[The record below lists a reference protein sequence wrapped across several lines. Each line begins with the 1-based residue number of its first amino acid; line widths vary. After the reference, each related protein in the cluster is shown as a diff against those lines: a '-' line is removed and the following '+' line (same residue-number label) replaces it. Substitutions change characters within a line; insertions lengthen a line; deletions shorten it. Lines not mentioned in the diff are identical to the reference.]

1 MGTYKTNWQLTETVM
16 PEDMNRIEGNIKGNN
31 TELVKLKENLREGFE
46 DRDKEISKKAAKE
59 DVILK
64 VPIPADRNCNS
75 FKNLNSFCVFDT
87 GAGAFKNT
95 PEGTLDIGT
104 SRVFMLINKG
114 YNQGRFQQEFIN
126 LYPQDRITRYV
137 RNFNADGNGIWG
149 NWYKVY
155 DEANKPTPNDIG
167 TYTKQ
172 EIDNKDTSTLNNAKT
187 YADENFLTK
196 APIRLY
202 KKDLNT
208 ITDPGRYVCAN
219 CTNAP
224 TTYGRMDVLVWNDYK
239 SAKWITQ
246 IFYSDVSNKV
256 FTRCSTKVDATAWT
270 TWAEM
275 YSSMN
280 KPTANDVGTYTKD
293 EIDSKDTTTLNNAK
307 TYADGKFK
315 VKEPTTFSKQ
325 DQYVA
330 VRTPNRKTGEYYEF
344 WDPDNSWADI
354 RCGELYA
361 KGYNKVYHTA
371 NKPTP
376 ADIGASPSNHNHD
389 NAYLGRKG
397 EINSSTDFNT
407 ITEAGMYKV
416 QNITAST
423 PNSPIKAIPNLYAFG
438 ILLVFKS
445 NVESEDR
452 VLQVY
457 YPHQAWQ
464 STKIP
469 ISRMKNNNDWTPWS
483 KVTEGL
489 TASDVGA
496 RPSNWNPTWN
506 DVQDKPSSFPPS
518 NHNHDNRYLPLVNGS
533 TNESYKLQKKFIEV
547 GVDDTK
553 IIEIGVGP
561 TDIYIHNTK
570 SDKYFALKDNGELLY
585 DGKKVLRDIQGSP
598 LWQGF
603 HHMAGKE
610 TVTPSKPLSQC
621 NNGWVL
627 VWSDWDDGVGT
638 QDWNFCFTYIP
649 KNTPW
654 KNGKNHTFPLSAGED
669 TWAIKTLYVYDTYF
683 RGNDTN
689 KNGGNYDVI
698 LRAVLEY

>member
-46 DRDKEISKKAAKE
+46 ERDKEISKKAAKE

-64 VPIPADRNCNS
+64 VPIPEDSDCNS
-75 FKNLNSFCVFDT
+75 FKDLNSFCVFDT

-126 LYPQDRITRYV
+126 LYPQDRITRYI

-167 TYTKQ
+167 TYAKQ
-172 EIDNKDTSTLNNAKT
+172 EIDNKDTSTLNSAKSYT
-187 YADENFLTK
+187 NENFLTK
-196 APIRLY
+196 APTRLD

-239 SAKWITQ
+239 SVKWITQ

-256 FTRCSTKVDATAWT
+256 FTRCSTKVDATTWT
-270 TWAEM
+270 SWAIM
-275 YSSMN
+275 YSSM
-280 KPTANDVGTYTKD
+280 
-293 EIDSKDTTTLNNAK
+293 
-307 TYADGKFK
+307 
-315 VKEPTTFSKQ
+315 
-325 DQYVA
+325 
-330 VRTPNRKTGEYYEF
+330 
-344 WDPDNSWADI
+344 
-354 RCGELYA
+354 
-361 KGYNKVYHTA
+361 

-389 NAYLGRKG
+389 SAYLGKTATAT
-397 EINSSTDFNT
+397 NSNKLFGYGKYT
-407 ITEAGMYKV
+407 G
-416 QNITAST
+416 QNQGG
-423 PNSPIKAIPNLYAFG
+423 AFG
-438 ILLVFKS
+438 IPVVGSDGVMETGYIIDMNLPNSEKDYDARLQLNGDGSRLAFNNHVIYTDGNKPTPEEIRAFGGYGFYNVGVDLNILTENGAYEITEISHCLNGITDNVYNWGTLVVFNCNKV
-445 NVESEDR
+445 NGTGQR
-452 VLQVY
+452 ITQIY
-457 YPHQAWQ
+457 YPHVAQNG
-464 STKIP
+464 KRIP
-469 ISRMKNNNDWTPWS
+469 YMRVRDGGKWTPWS

-518 NHNHDNRYLPLVNGS
+518 SHNHDDRYLKKEVGA
-533 TNESYKLQKKFIEV
+533 TNESFRFRTKFLEF
-547 GVDDTK
+547 GVDDGK
-553 IIEIGVGP
+553 LGEIGVGP
-561 TDIYIHNTK
+561 NDTYLHNTK